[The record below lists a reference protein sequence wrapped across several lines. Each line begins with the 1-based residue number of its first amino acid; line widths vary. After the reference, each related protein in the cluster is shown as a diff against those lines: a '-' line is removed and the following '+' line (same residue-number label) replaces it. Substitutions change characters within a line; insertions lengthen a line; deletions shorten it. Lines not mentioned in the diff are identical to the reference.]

1 MNESSSD
8 QDTSTEVLAEEED
21 LRGDFHPLDLFSN
34 DWEAGTKDGSKKHND
49 FVELAAHLAI
59 LREHLQTAA
68 TCRGKS

>member
-8 QDTSTEVLAEEED
+8 QDTSTEMLAEEED
-21 LRGDFHPLDLFSN
+21 FRGDFHPLDFLSN
-34 DWEAGTKDGSKKHND
+34 DWEAGTKNGGKKHND
-49 FVELAAHLAI
+49 FFKLAAHLTI